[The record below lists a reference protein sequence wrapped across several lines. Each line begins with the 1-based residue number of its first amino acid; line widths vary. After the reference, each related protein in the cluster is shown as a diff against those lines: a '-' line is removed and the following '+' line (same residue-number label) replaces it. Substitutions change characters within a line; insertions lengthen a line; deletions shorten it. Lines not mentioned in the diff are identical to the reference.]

1 MLEDTTDFVAVLV
14 VYLEV
19 GTVVDTV
26 VLGFDL
32 ALDSNFAVRVV
43 VGNSVFA
50 DYFEAI
56 AVEFVLAWFVRLV
69 EISDYPEIVATVV
82 AVVLVAVARVVA
94 KIVDHFLVGFQPER
108 SETVEAVA
116 PVVAIAVDY
125 FLVALA
131 VAKTVVDVFE
141 YFVAQVVE
149 VAVEEFDFVVV
160 AAILGLVADLCLLA
174 VDIEHLVVVG
184 FDIAVVAID
193 LVWAVG
199 LLQIQNCLDYF
210 AVYFDLAAVE
220 RSVGSSPLVFVLSLA
235 AVPFALVLCLGLC
248 RLCLLVVSNSHRY

>member
-19 GTVVDTV
+19 GTVVGTV

-32 ALDSNFAVRVV
+32 ALDSNFAARVV

-56 AVEFVLAWFVRLV
+56 AVDFVLAWFVRLV
-69 EISDYPEIVATVV
+69 EISDYPEIVATVVAV

-199 LLQIQNCLDYF
+199 LLQIQNRLDS
-210 AVYFDLAAVE
+210 AKAKKNI
-220 RSVGSSPLVFVLSLA
+220 SVIKLVILFKTK
-235 AVPFALVLCLGLC
+235 
-248 RLCLLVVSNSHRY
+248 Y

>member
-1 MLEDTTDFVAVLV
+1 M
-14 VYLEV
+14 
-19 GTVVDTV
+19 
-26 VLGFDL
+26 
-32 ALDSNFAVRVV
+32 
-43 VGNSVFA
+43 
-50 DYFEAI
+50 
-56 AVEFVLAWFVRLV
+56 
-69 EISDYPEIVATVV
+69 
-82 AVVLVAVARVVA
+82 
-94 KIVDHFLVGFQPER
+94 
-108 SETVEAVA
+108 A

-131 VAKTVVDVFE
+131 VAKTAVDVFE

-199 LLQIQNCLDYF
+199 LLQIQNRLDS
-210 AVYFDLAAVE
+210 AKAKKNHI
-220 RSVGSSPLVFVLSLA
+220 SVIKMVILFKTK
-235 AVPFALVLCLGLC
+235 
-248 RLCLLVVSNSHRY
+248 Y

>member
-1 MLEDTTDFVAVLV
+1 M
-14 VYLEV
+14 
-19 GTVVDTV
+19 
-26 VLGFDL
+26 
-32 ALDSNFAVRVV
+32 
-43 VGNSVFA
+43 
-50 DYFEAI
+50 
-56 AVEFVLAWFVRLV
+56 
-69 EISDYPEIVATVV
+69 
-82 AVVLVAVARVVA
+82 
-94 KIVDHFLVGFQPER
+94 
-108 SETVEAVA
+108 A

-199 LLQIQNCLDYF
+199 LLQIQNRLDS
-210 AVYFDLAAVE
+210 AKAKKTPHKCNQN
-220 RSVGSSPLVFVLSLA
+220 GH
-235 AVPFALVLCLGLC
+235 PFQNKILIKQLEHHQA
-248 RLCLLVVSNSHRY
+248 

>member
-19 GTVVDTV
+19 GTVVGTV

-116 PVVAIAVDY
+116 RLLPLLLTIS
-125 FLVALA
+125 LWLLLLPRLLL
-131 VAKTVVDVFE
+131 TCLS
-141 YFVAQVVE
+141 
-149 VAVEEFDFVVV
+149 
-160 AAILGLVADLCLLA
+160 ILWL
-174 VDIEHLVVVG
+174 
-184 FDIAVVAID
+184 
-193 LVWAVG
+193 
-199 LLQIQNCLDYF
+199 
-210 AVYFDLAAVE
+210 
-220 RSVGSSPLVFVLSLA
+220 
-235 AVPFALVLCLGLC
+235 
-248 RLCLLVVSNSHRY
+248 RL

>member
-19 GTVVDTV
+19 GTVVGTV

-56 AVEFVLAWFVRLV
+56 AVDFVLAWFVRLV
-69 EISDYPEIVATVV
+69 KISDHPEIVATVV

-160 AAILGLVADLCLLA
+160 AAILGFVADLCLPA

-199 LLQIQNCLDYF
+199 LLQIQNRLDSAKAKNHKCNQTF
-210 AVYFDLAAVE
+210 H
-220 RSVGSSPLVFVLSLA
+220 
-235 AVPFALVLCLGLC
+235 PFQNKILIKQLEHHQA
-248 RLCLLVVSNSHRY
+248 

>member
-19 GTVVDTV
+19 GTVVGTV

-56 AVEFVLAWFVRLV
+56 AVDFVLAWFVRLV

-82 AVVLVAVARVVA
+82 AEVLVAVARVVA

-199 LLQIQNCLDYF
+199 LLQIQNCLDSAIAKKNHKCNQNGHHF
-210 AVYFDLAAVE
+210 QNKILIKQLKHHQA
-220 RSVGSSPLVFVLSLA
+220 
-235 AVPFALVLCLGLC
+235 
-248 RLCLLVVSNSHRY
+248 

>member
-1 MLEDTTDFVAVLV
+1 M
-14 VYLEV
+14 
-19 GTVVDTV
+19 
-26 VLGFDL
+26 
-32 ALDSNFAVRVV
+32 
-43 VGNSVFA
+43 
-50 DYFEAI
+50 
-56 AVEFVLAWFVRLV
+56 
-69 EISDYPEIVATVV
+69 
-82 AVVLVAVARVVA
+82 ARVVA
-94 KIVDHFLVGFQPER
+94 KNVDHFLVGFQPER

-199 LLQIQNCLDYF
+199 LLQIQNRLDS
-210 AVYFDLAAVE
+210 AKAKKTHI
-220 RSVGSSPLVFVLSLA
+220 SVIKMVILFKTK
-235 AVPFALVLCLGLC
+235 
-248 RLCLLVVSNSHRY
+248 Y